1 MSVSVPAVSAQ
12 AQVNYESRVRVRYG
26 IVATC
31 AAVLLVASQVIQLT
45 GPHAHVSELTV
56 DLMFA
61 SKRATADVV
70 GAALDMLGLLSVG
83 VLLNWL
89 HLISHARNP
98 SMKQF
103 VRWLAVVGAVLTAAM
118 AIIYTVVVATKA
130 QEFMSTGNQGYPEAN
145 ALTSGGLV
153 EILPLLLQLGTLL
166 LTVGCIWTSLNAM
179 RVGLLTRIVGYVGVL
194 AGVLFLFPL
203 GAIVPVVQGY
213 WLLAVA
219 VILIARWPSGDP
231 PAWAA
236 GEAVAW
242 APSAAAA
249 ARQQRARAQRAPRR
263 RVSTKQVMAAVDT
276 SDRKPARTGA
286 PSPSTSAGK
295 RKRKRR

>member
-1 MSVSVPAVSAQ
+1 MSASAPAASAQ
-12 AQVNYESRVRVRYG
+12 VRYESGVRVRYA
-26 IVATC
+26 IVAAC
-31 AAVLLVASQVIQLT
+31 AAVLIVASQVMQLT
-45 GPHAHVSELTV
+45 GPHARVNELTV
-56 DLMFA
+56 DLVFA
-61 SKRATADVV
+61 DKRATIDVI

-83 VLLNWL
+83 FLLNWL
-89 HLISHARNP
+89 HAVSHARNP

-103 VRWLAVVGAVLTAAM
+103 IRWLAVIGAVLSAAM
-118 AIIYTVVVATKA
+118 AIIYTIVVAAKA
-130 QEFMSTGNQGYPEAN
+130 HQFVTTGNQGYPEAA

-153 EILPLLLQLGTLL
+153 EILPLLLQLGTLM
-166 LTVGCIWTSLNAM
+166 LTVGCIWTSLNAT
-179 RVGLLTRIVGYVGVL
+179 RVGLLTRLVGYVGVL

-219 VILIARWPSGDP
+219 VTLAARWPSGDP
-231 PAWAA
+231 PAWAT

-242 APSAAAA
+242 APTAAAA
-249 ARQQRARAQRAPRR
+249 ARQQRARPTRTQRR
-263 RVSTKQVMAAVDT
+263 RVSTKEVMAAIDT
-276 SDRKPARTGA
+276 KDRKQPHAGA